1 MEDRRVMIILRKFI
15 SITLLLIII
24 LLILVFSLDSF
35 KNHNNNLSNKE
46 VINLKVQERED
57 NDLNYKQA
65 ITWAVKDT
73 VIKKIN
79 NNTDNRITV
88 AILDSGINK
97 NHPDL
102 KGQIVK
108 EFNAINPQEPV
119 IDRLNHGTAVA
130 GIIAAKDNSI
140 GIKGVSPNVKIYSV
154 KVLDDNGEGTIDN
167 IIRGINWCIDQKVD
181 IINIS
186 FGLKSNNPKLK
197 SIIDKASDFG
207 IIIVA
212 SSGNNYIRD
221 VDYPAKYENVISVG
235 SIDKE
240 HKRVKFSPKGKI
252 DFVAPGRDILST
264 NNKNGYSLFEGTS
277 YSAAFITGL
286 IALYMADNSNHN
298 AYKNQEEL
306 VRLLKDKSLDLG
318 VKGKD
323 NVYGYG
329 LLQFK

>member
-1 MEDRRVMIILRKFI
+1 M
-15 SITLLLIII
+15 LLTII
-24 LLILVFSLDSF
+24 LLIFFFLLNNF
-35 KNHNNNLSNKE
+35 KSHDNPLKKE
-46 VINLKVQERED
+46 VGNLKIKQRED
-57 NDLNYKQA
+57 GDLNYKQT
-65 ITWAVKDT
+65 ITWGVKDT
-73 VIKKIN
+73 VINKIN
-79 NNTDNRITV
+79 SNTKDIIKV

-102 KGQIVK
+102 KGQVVK

-119 IDRLNHGTAVA
+119 IDKLNHGTAVA

-140 GIKGVSPNVKIYSV
+140 GIKGVAPNVKIYSV
-154 KVLDDNGEGTIDN
+154 KVLNDDGEGTIDN

-181 IINIS
+181 IMNIS
-186 FGLKSNNPKLK
+186 FGFKSNNPKLK
-197 SIIDKASDFG
+197 SIIDEARNSG

-212 SSGNNYIRD
+212 SSGNNYIRE
-221 VDYPAKYENVISVG
+221 VDYPARYENVISVG
-235 SIDKE
+235 SINKE
-240 HKRVKFSPKGKI
+240 HQRVRFSPRGKI
-252 DFVAPGRDILST
+252 DFVAPGRGILST

-286 IALYMADNSNHN
+286 IALYMTDNPEYKL
-298 AYKNQEEL
+298 YKNQDEL
-306 VRLLKDKSLDLG
+306 IRLLQDKSLDLG